1 VIFKIREFRWE
12 DFERLWRLDQEC
24 FPPGIA
30 YSRFELGLYIKR
42 RKSFTLVAEGDRAEP
57 RGSKKKVPEIA
68 GFIVVETTR
77 EQGHVITIDVDS
89 RARRFG
95 VGSKL
100 LGQAEERLRA
110 EGCAKVVLETAVDN
124 DAALKFYK
132 RHNYFLVKTLPR
144 YYANGVD
151 AFVLEK
157 RFEGEDQAGA

>member
-1 VIFKIREFRWE
+1 MKIREFRWA

-42 RKSFTLVAEGDRAEP
+42 RKSFTLVAEGDPAP
-57 RGSKKKVPEIA
+57 GGSRRNLPEIA
-68 GFIVVETTR
+68 GFIVVEAGR
-77 EQGHVITIDVDS
+77 NQGHVITIDVAS

-100 LGQAEERLRA
+100 LKQAEDRLHA
-110 EGCAKVVLETAVDN
+110 EGCVKVMLETAVDN

-132 RHNYFLVKTLPR
+132 RHDYFLVKTVPR

-157 RFEGEDQAGA
+157 KLEGKGGDG